1 LSTAPALALF
11 ERTPA
16 VEAIFGFGDGVIGLF
31 LTLAVFGLI
40 AVWIALIVFTY
51 NDARK
56 RISDPFLIGCATAAS
71 LFPFVGTLVYTIL
84 RPPEFLDDV
93 KEREWDVRATQ
104 AQLRR
109 VRAGSCRKCGYPAE
123 PDFLK
128 CPSCRSRLREPCPSC
143 SRPVGLGW
151 KVCPYCEE
159 TLIEPKRRRDAGDDR
174 RTSGGRKQGP
184 GREGGGS
191 RGSRARAA
199 EERARS
205 GQTADQ
211 PAGEG
216 KPRSRSARAKREEA
230 GAGKPARGGEKPIN
244 AGDDP
249 GDGET

>member
-1 LSTAPALALF
+1 MSSASILPPPL
-11 ERTPA
+11 
-16 VEAIFGFGDGVIGLF
+16 VEAFLGLGDGVVGLF
-31 LTLAVFGLI
+31 LTLAVIGLF

-56 RISDPFLIGCATAAS
+56 RIADPFLIGCATAAS

-123 PDFLK
+123 PDFLR

-143 SRPVGLGW
+143 DRPVGLGW
-151 KVCPYCEE
+151 KVCPYCEQ
-159 TLIEPKRRRDAGDDR
+159 TLIEPKRKGDSAKGDR
-174 RTSGGRKQGP
+174 SRGGRRPAP
-184 GREGGGS
+184 GQEEEGG
-191 RGSRARAA
+191 RGGRAKAA
-199 EERARS
+199 GNRARS
-205 GQTADQ
+205 GRKADSPVGGTQ
-211 PAGEG
+211 PPAGRR
-216 KPRSRSARAKREEA
+216 KTKEEA
-230 GAGKPARGGEKPIN
+230 AGRPAKGGEKPIN

-249 GDGET
+249 GDRET

>member
-1 LSTAPALALF
+1 MTAASIPAPPL
-11 ERTPA
+11 
-16 VEAIFGFGDGVIGLF
+16 VEALLGLGDGVVGLF

-56 RISDPFLIGCATAAS
+56 RIADPFLIGCATAAS

-123 PDFLK
+123 SDFLR

-143 SRPVGLGW
+143 DRPVGLGW
-151 KVCPYCEE
+151 KLCPYCEQ
-159 TLIEPKRRRDAGDDR
+159 TLIEPKRKVNSAKGDR
-174 RTSGGRKQGP
+174 PRAGRKTTPTQE
-184 GREGGGS
+184 RGS
-191 RGSRARAA
+191 GRGSRARAA
-199 EERARS
+199 ESRAKSGREGDSPERGARP
-205 GQTADQ
+205 
-211 PAGEG
+211 PAGRRKG
-216 KPRSRSARAKREEA
+216 EEA
-230 GAGKPARGGEKPIN
+230 GAGQPAEGGEKPIN

>member
-1 LSTAPALALF
+1 MTSTATAVQTPTPVEALF
-11 ERTPA
+11 
-16 VEAIFGFGDGVIGLF
+16 GLGDGVLGMF

-71 LFPFVGTLVYTIL
+71 FFPFVGTLVYTIL

-123 PDFLK
+123 ADFLR

-143 SRPVGLGW
+143 DRPVGLGW
-151 KVCPYCEE
+151 KLCPYCET
-159 TLIEPKRRRDAGDDR
+159 TLIEPKRKPEGRRS
-174 RTSGGRKQGP
+174 RTKGGKTDPAAP
-184 GREGGGS
+184 GS
-191 RGSRARAA
+191 SSKGSRARAA
-199 EERARS
+199 RGRVR
-205 GQTADQ
+205 T
-211 PAGEG
+211 
-216 KPRSRSARAKREEA
+216 
-230 GAGKPARGGEKPIN
+230 GAGDESAAERPTREGEKPIN
-244 AGDDP
+244 AGEDQ
-249 GDGET
+249 GDR

>member
-1 LSTAPALALF
+1 MTSTAIALQAPA
-11 ERTPA
+11 P
-16 VEAIFGFGDGVIGLF
+16 VEAIFGLGDGVLGLF

-71 LFPFVGTLVYTIL
+71 FFPFVGTLVYTIL

-123 PDFLK
+123 SDFLR

-143 SRPVGLGW
+143 DRPVGLGW
-151 KVCPYCEE
+151 KLCPYCET
-159 TLIEPKRRRDAGDDR
+159 TLIEPKRKPEGRRS
-174 RTSGGRKQGP
+174 RTRGRKPEQAAAGAP
-184 GREGGGS
+184 S
-191 RGSRARAA
+191 KGSRAKA
-199 EERARS
+199 ARS
-205 GQTADQ
+205 RV
-211 PAGEG
+211 
-216 KPRSRSARAKREEA
+216 RS
-230 GAGKPARGGEKPIN
+230 GAGDESAQGEAEVPTREGEKPIN
-244 AGDDP
+244 AGEDQ
-249 GDGET
+249 GDR

>member
-1 LSTAPALALF
+1 MTAASIP
-11 ERTPA
+11 TPPV
-16 VEAIFGFGDGVIGLF
+16 VEAFLGLGDGVVGLF
-31 LTLAVFGLI
+31 LTLAVVGLI

-56 RISDPFLIGCATAAS
+56 RIADPFLVGCATAAS

-123 PDFLK
+123 PDFLR

-143 SRPVGLGW
+143 DRPVGLGW
-151 KVCPYCEE
+151 KVCPYCEQ
-159 TLIEPKRRRDAGDDR
+159 TLIEPKRKGDSAKGDGSRGRRKPA
-174 RTSGGRKQGP
+174 S
-184 GREGGGS
+184 GREEGS
-191 RGSRARAA
+191 GRGSRARSA
-199 EERARS
+199 ESRARS
-205 GQTADQ
+205 GRKADSPVSGTQ
-211 PAGEG
+211 APAGRRKG
-216 KPRSRSARAKREEA
+216 EEA
-230 GAGKPARGGEKPIN
+230 AAEKPAEGGEKPIN

-249 GDGET
+249 GDRET

>member
-1 LSTAPALALF
+1 MIPGALG
-11 ERTPA
+11 PIPV
-16 VEAIFGFGDGVIGLF
+16 VEAIFGLGDGLIGLF
-31 LTLAVFGLI
+31 LTLAVFGLL
-40 AVWIALIVFTY
+40 AVWAALIVFTY

-123 PDFLK
+123 SDFLR

-143 SRPVGLGW
+143 DRPVGLGW
-151 KVCPYCEE
+151 KVCPYCEK
-159 TLIEPKRRRDAGDDR
+159 TLIEPKQKGGAGGERRA
-174 RTSGGRKQGP
+174 TGGRRAAP
-184 GREGGGS
+184 DREEGGE
-191 RGSRARAA
+191 RGARARAA
-199 EERARS
+199 ESRARS
-205 GQTADQ
+205 GRSSGALSGDGE
-211 PAGEG
+211 PRPRAG
-216 KPRSRSARAKREEA
+216 RRKREDA
-230 GAGKPARGGEKPIN
+230 GAGKPAGGGEKPIN

>member
-1 LSTAPALALF
+1 MIPPAV
-11 ERTPA
+11 TPGPFPV
-16 VEAIFGFGDGVIGLF
+16 VEAIFGLGDGLIGLF

-56 RISDPFLIGCATAAS
+56 RIADPFLIGCATAAS

-123 PDFLK
+123 PDFLR

-143 SRPVGLGW
+143 DRPVGLGW
-151 KVCPYCEE
+151 KVCPYCEK
-159 TLIEPKRRRDAGDDR
+159 TLVEPKRKATADGGRR
-174 RTSGGRKQGP
+174 SGGRRSGA
-184 GREGGGS
+184 GRERDEARGG
-191 RGSRARAA
+191 RARAA
-199 EERARS
+199 QERARS
-205 GQTADQ
+205 PKESGAAGGD
-211 PAGEG
+211 GEG
-216 KPRSRSARAKREEA
+216 RPRSGRRKREDPAADES
-230 GAGKPARGGEKPIN
+230 ARGGEKPIN

>member
-1 LSTAPALALF
+1 MTAASIPYPPL
-11 ERTPA
+11 
-16 VEAIFGFGDGVIGLF
+16 VEAILGLGDGVVGLF

-56 RISDPFLIGCATAAS
+56 RIADPFLIGCATAAS

-123 PDFLK
+123 SDFLR

-143 SRPVGLGW
+143 DRPVGLGW
-151 KVCPYCEE
+151 KVCPYCEQ
-159 TLIEPKRRRDAGDDR
+159 TLIEPKRRADSGKGERSR
-174 RTSGGRKQGP
+174 GGRKSAP
-184 GREGGGS
+184 AREEDSG

-199 EERARS
+199 EGRARS
-205 GQTADQ
+205 GRKADSPDGGPRP
-211 PAGEG
+211 PAG
-216 KPRSRSARAKREEA
+216 RRKREEA
-230 GAGKPARGGEKPIN
+230 GAGKPAEGGEKPIN

>member
-1 LSTAPALALF
+1 MSTAIALQAPA
-11 ERTPA
+11 P
-16 VEAIFGFGDGVIGLF
+16 VEAIFGLGDGILGMF

-71 LFPFVGTLVYTIL
+71 FFPFVGTLVYTIL

-123 PDFLK
+123 SDFLR

-143 SRPVGLGW
+143 DRPVGLGW
-151 KVCPYCEE
+151 KLCPYCET
-159 TLIEPKRRRDAGDDR
+159 TLIEPKRKPEGRRS
-174 RTSGGRKQGP
+174 RTKGRKTGQAAAESP
-184 GREGGGS
+184 S
-191 RGSRARAA
+191 KGSRAKAARGRVRSGAGDEAAQGAA
-199 EERARS
+199 E
-205 GQTADQ
+205 T
-211 PAGEG
+211 PT
-216 KPRSRSARAKREEA
+216 RE
-230 GAGKPARGGEKPIN
+230 GEKPIN
-244 AGDDP
+244 AGEDQ
-249 GDGET
+249 GDR